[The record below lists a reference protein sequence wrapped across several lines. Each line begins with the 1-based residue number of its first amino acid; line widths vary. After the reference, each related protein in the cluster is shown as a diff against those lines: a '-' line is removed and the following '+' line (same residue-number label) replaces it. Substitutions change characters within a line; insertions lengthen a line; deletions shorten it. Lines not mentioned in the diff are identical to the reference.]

1 MKIVDLQDAKA
12 GFADLMFRVSR
23 GQEVT
28 IVEDGIAIARV
39 VPLLKTPSLEKYLG
53 IEETSTVSFASQSSI

>member
-23 GQEVT
+23 GQEIT

-39 VPLLKTPSLEKYLG
+39 VPLLKTPSIEKYLG
-53 IEETSTVSFASQSSI
+53 VEETSTVGFTSHTSV